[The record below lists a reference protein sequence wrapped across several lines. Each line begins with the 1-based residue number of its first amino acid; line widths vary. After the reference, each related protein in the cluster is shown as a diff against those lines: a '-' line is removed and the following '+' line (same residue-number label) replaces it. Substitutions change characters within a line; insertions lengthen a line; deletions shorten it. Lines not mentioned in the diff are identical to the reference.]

1 MDQIAGPMARPFSDD
16 QLQFLVQW
24 LRPEAAVPT
33 LPVLTRVRSR
43 SRSPGRDTRRSASAD
58 PAGGGRRVWDER
70 DPVSGSSTIA
80 SG

>member
-1 MDQIAGPMARPFSDD
+1 MSGLMARPFSDD

-33 LPVLTRVRSR
+33 LPVPTRARSR
-43 SRSPGRDTRRSASAD
+43 SRSPAPGRGLRRSVSAN
-58 PAGGGRRVWDER
+58 PAGGGRRVWDKR
-70 DPVSGSSTIA
+70 DPISGSSRIA